1 MRGAEYNPATSENI
15 ASMNNNVILPAVEMS
30 SALPVTA
37 SVIWMHGLGADG
49 YDFVDIIPELQLPH
63 TLGVRFIFPHAP
75 QRPVTINGG
84 YVMRAWY
91 DLLSSDSS
99 GISSSDS
106 SIEDDAGIRASEQA
120 ICALIQREIDKG
132 IPASRIILAGFS
144 QGGAIALHTGLRY
157 PQRLAGILGLSTY
170 LPLASSLRVERHP
183 ANAGVPVLMLHG
195 YDDTVIAIE
204 EAESSCEVLKDCGYT
219 VEWRAYPMT
228 HSLCSQEI
236 YDIGVWLRRVL
247 VG

>member
-1 MRGAEYNPATSENI
+1 
-15 ASMNNNVILPAVEMS
+15 MNNNVILPAVEMS

-49 YDFVDIIPELQLPH
+49 YDFVDIIPELQLPR

-91 DLLSSDSS
+91 DLLSPDISGAGSGSGSDP
-99 GISSSDS
+99 GN
-106 SIEDDAGIRASEQA
+106 EDAAGIRASEQA
-120 ICALIQREIDKG
+120 IHALVQREINKG
-132 IPASRIILAGFS
+132 IPASRIVLAGFS

-157 PQRLAGILGLSTY
+157 PQRLAGILGLSAY
-170 LPLASSLRVERHP
+170 LPLASNLRAEQHP
-183 ANAGVPVLMLHG
+183 ANAETPILMLHG
-195 YDDTVIAIE
+195 YDDTVITIE
-204 EAESSCEVLKDCGYT
+204 EAEGACAVLKECGYA
-219 VEWRAYPMT
+219 VEWRAYPMA
-228 HSLCSQEI
+228 HSLCPQEI

-247 VG
+247 AA

>member
-1 MRGAEYNPATSENI
+1 MADNL
-15 ASMNNNVILPAVEMS
+15 ILPAVEMS

-49 YDFVDIIPELQLPH
+49 YDFVDIIPELQLPR

-91 DLLSSDSS
+91 DLLSPDIPGLSN
-99 GISSSDS
+99 
-106 SIEDDAGIRASEQA
+106 EDDAGIRASEQA
-120 ICALIQREIDKG
+120 ICALIQHEISKG
-132 IPASRIILAGFS
+132 IPASRIVLAGFS

-170 LPLASSLRVERHP
+170 LPMAASLRAERHS
-183 ANAGVPVLMLHG
+183 ANACVPVCMLHG
-195 YDDTVIAIE
+195 YDDAVITIE
-204 EAESSCEVLKDCGYT
+204 EAESACAVLKECGYA
-219 VEWRAYPMT
+219 VEWRAYPMA
-228 HSLCSQEI
+228 HSLCSQEV

-247 VG
+247 AVC

>member
-1 MRGAEYNPATSENI
+1 
-15 ASMNNNVILPAVEMS
+15 MNDNVILPAVEMS

-49 YDFVDIIPELQLPH
+49 YDFVDIIPELQLPR

-75 QRPVTINGG
+75 QRPITINGG

-91 DLLSSDSS
+91 DLLSHDIASAPAPDISGSRAGSDLRS
-99 GISSSDS
+99 GN
-106 SIEDDAGIRASEQA
+106 EDDAGIRASEQA
-120 ICALIQREIDKG
+120 IRALIQREINKG
-132 IPASRIILAGFS
+132 IPASRIVLAGFS

-157 PQRLAGILGLSTY
+157 PQHLAGILGLSTY
-170 LPLASSLRVERHP
+170 LPLASNLRAERHP
-183 ANAGVPVLMLHG
+183 ANADTPVLMLHG
-195 YDDTVIAIE
+195 HDDTVITIE
-204 EAESSCEVLKDCGYT
+204 EAESACAALKACGYA
-219 VEWRAYPMT
+219 VEWHAYPMA

-247 VG
+247 AA

>member
-1 MRGAEYNPATSENI
+1 MT
-15 ASMNNNVILPAVEMS
+15 NNLILPAVEMS

-37 SVIWMHGLGADG
+37 SAIWMHGLGADG
-49 YDFVDIIPELQLPH
+49 YDFADIIPELQLPR

-91 DLLSSDSS
+91 DLLSPVPDAP
-99 GISSSDS
+99 GISGSNN
-106 SIEDDAGIRASEQA
+106 EDDAGIRASEQA
-120 ICALIQREIDKG
+120 IRALIQREINKG

-170 LPLASSLRVERHP
+170 LPLASSLRAERHP
-183 ANAGVPVLMLHG
+183 ANANVPVLMLHG
-195 YDDTVIAIE
+195 DDDTVITIE
-204 EAESSCEVLKDCGYT
+204 EAESSCVVLKECGYA

-228 HSLCSQEI
+228 HALCTQEI
-236 YDIGVWLRRVL
+236 YDIGAWLRRVL
-247 VG
+247 AAC

>member
-1 MRGAEYNPATSENI
+1 MNYLPVVE
-15 ASMNNNVILPAVEMS
+15 ASS
-30 SALPVTA
+30 SLPVTA
-37 SVIWMHGLGADG
+37 SIIWMHGLGADG
-49 YDFVDIIPELQLPH
+49 YDFVDIIPELQLPR

-91 DLLSSDSS
+91 DLLSPAPDIS
-99 GISSSDS
+99 GSGPGN
-106 SIEDDAGIRASEQA
+106 EDDVGIRVSEQA

-144 QGGAIALHTGLRY
+144 QGGAMALHVGLRY
-157 PQRLAGILGLSTY
+157 PQRLAGILVLSAY
-170 LPLASSLRVERHP
+170 LPLASSLQAERHS

-195 YDDTVIAIE
+195 HEDTVITIE
-204 EAESSCEVLKDCGYT
+204 EAESSWAVLKGYGYA
-219 VEWRAYPMT
+219 VEWRTYPME

-236 YDIGVWLRRVL
+236 YDTGVWLRRL
-247 VG
+247 LGK